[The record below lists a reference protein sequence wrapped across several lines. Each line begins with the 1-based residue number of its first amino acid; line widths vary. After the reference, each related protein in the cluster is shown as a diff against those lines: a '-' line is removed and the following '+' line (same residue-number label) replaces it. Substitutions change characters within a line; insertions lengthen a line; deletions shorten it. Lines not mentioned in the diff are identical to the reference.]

1 MTNINELLN
10 EAYEL
15 VPRISFDDANA
26 ILDDPNTI
34 ILDVREGQELRESGK
49 IKGAIHVPRGLL
61 EFIFRPED
69 HVEDPEKMKILV
81 LSRNKNLYSTRRII
95 HSAEKLGHE
104 VRVVDY
110 LRCYM
115 NITSKKPTVIFRG
128 EKLENYDAVI
138 SRIGASYTFYGA
150 AVVRQFEMAGLFTI
164 NRSEAITR
172 SRDKLRSLQILAR
185 EGIGL
190 PVTGFANHT
199 ADIDGM
205 IDTVEGIPLVIKLLE
220 GTQGKGVVLA
230 ETKKAA
236 SSVLSAF
243 RQLKANILV
252 QEFIKEADGK
262 DIRAASS
269 IPLLS
274 SPSTSKELTPV
285 NPMPRNTASK
295 SFLN

>member
-1 MTNINELLN
+1 
-10 EAYEL
+10 
-15 VPRISFDDANA
+15 
-26 ILDDPNTI
+26 
-34 ILDVREGQELRESGK
+34 
-49 IKGAIHVPRGLL
+49 
-61 EFIFRPED
+61 
-69 HVEDPEKMKILV
+69 MKILV
-81 LSRNKNLYSTRRII
+81 LSRNQNLYSTRRII
-95 HSAEKLGHE
+95 NSAEKLGHE

-128 EKLENYDAVI
+128 RKLEDYDAVI
-138 SRIGASYTFYGA
+138 TRIGASYTFYGA
-150 AVVRQFEMAGLFTI
+150 AVTRQFEMAGLYTI
-164 NRSEAITR
+164 NRSKAITR

-199 ADIDGM
+199 ADIEGM

-252 QEFIKEADGK
+252 QEFIKEAEGK
-262 DIRAASS
+262 DIRALVIGDEVVGAMERTAPEGDFRANIHLGGNSKEVILS
-269 IPLLS
+269 NEEKNIAVKAAKTLGLGIAGVDLIKSKRGLLVIEVNS
-274 SPSTSKELTPV
+274 SPGLEGIEFATKKDI
-285 NPMPRNTASK
+285 ASRMIK
-295 SFLN
+295 YIESQINLKI

>member
-1 MTNINELLN
+1 
-10 EAYEL
+10 
-15 VPRISFDDANA
+15 
-26 ILDDPNTI
+26 
-34 ILDVREGQELRESGK
+34 
-49 IKGAIHVPRGLL
+49 
-61 EFIFRPED
+61 
-69 HVEDPEKMKILV
+69 
-81 LSRNKNLYSTRRII
+81 
-95 HSAEKLGHE
+95 
-104 VRVVDY
+104 
-110 LRCYM
+110 M

-262 DIRAASS
+262 DIRALVIGNKVVGAMERTAPEGDFRANLHLGGDGREVILSGEEKNIAIKAAKTLGLGIAGVDLIRS
-269 IPLLS
+269 NRGLLVIEVNS
-274 SPSTSKELTPV
+274 SPGLEGIEAATSKDI
-285 NPMPRNTASK
+285 ASK
-295 SFLN
+295 MINYIESKIN